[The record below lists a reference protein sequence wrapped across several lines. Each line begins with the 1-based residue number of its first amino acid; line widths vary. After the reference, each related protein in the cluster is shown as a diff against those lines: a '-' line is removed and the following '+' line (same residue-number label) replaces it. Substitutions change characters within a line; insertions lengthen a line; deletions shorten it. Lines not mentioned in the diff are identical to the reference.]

1 MLLSHAQTNSRRAWS
16 LPRVRLRCVKCAA
29 NCAVWRVSGCHWS
42 IGSEWLRGH
51 ANLSMILKSRF
62 AAHFSTSGYAGPA
75 PTPASGRSVLSTLSV
90 ISVVDDDAS
99 VRAATNKF
107 LRSHGYTVQAYSS
120 AEYFL
125 QSGRLNDTSCVIADL
140 QMPGMS
146 GLELLT
152 MMRAQGYGVP
162 FIFITA
168 FPDETTRARALQ
180 AGAICFLSKPFA
192 GPTLINCLGAALEG
206 HRREEDT

>member
-1 MLLSHAQTNSRRAWS
+1 
-16 LPRVRLRCVKCAA
+16 
-29 NCAVWRVSGCHWS
+29 
-42 IGSEWLRGH
+42 
-51 ANLSMILKSRF
+51 
-62 AAHFSTSGYAGPA
+62 
-75 PTPASGRSVLSTLSV
+75 LSTVSV

-99 VRAATNKF
+99 VRAATSKF
-107 LRSHGYTVQAYSS
+107 LRSHGYTVQAFSS
-120 AEYFL
+120 AEHFL
-125 QSGRLNDTSCVIADL
+125 ESGNLNDTSCVVADL

-162 FIFITA
+162 FVFITA
-168 FPDETTRARALQ
+168 FPDESTRARALK

-192 GPTLINCLGAALEG
+192 GPTLIHYLRAALEG